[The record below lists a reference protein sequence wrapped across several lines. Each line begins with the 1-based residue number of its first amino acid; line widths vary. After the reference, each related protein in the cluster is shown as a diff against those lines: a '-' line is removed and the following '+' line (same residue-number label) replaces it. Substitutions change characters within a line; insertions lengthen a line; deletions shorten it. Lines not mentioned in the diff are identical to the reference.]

1 MEHPTS
7 KIINSLRTLYNI
19 GTDTKTLVT
28 VVNALEEEL
37 LMLNSINK
45 ISERIVNLY
54 NKKVSKSEK
63 IKVTYNKAG
72 KAVYEL

>member
-1 MEHPTS
+1 MSE
-7 KIINSLRTLYNI
+7 LYEYNPRQI
-19 GTDTKTLVT
+19 S
-28 VVNALEEEL
+28 EEEL

-63 IKVTYNKAG
+63 IKVTYNKVG
-72 KAVYEL
+72 KAVYKL

>member
-1 MEHPTS
+1 MSE
-7 KIINSLRTLYNI
+7 LYEYNPRQI
-19 GTDTKTLVT
+19 S
-28 VVNALEEEL
+28 EEEL

-72 KAVYEL
+72 KAVYKL